1 MKLTKEQI
9 AAYDRDGYLILRGLF
24 DPAETALLQRD
35 AEMLRTTQ
43 RGHPDANVIEK
54 DGTSIRAAWA
64 IEIDSAACAAA
75 YRLPRVLGPVTQLL
89 GDDVY
94 LYQSRLNYKVA
105 GKGDVFQWHQDY
117 TSWYMDGMP
126 HGGHRD
132 MLTVLIILD
141 DTKTENGPLRFI
153 PGSHAEGMIDPIY
166 DTWTTS
172 YPLHIV
178 PDEKV
183 ASLSA
188 KRDIVECTGP
198 AGTVVIFC
206 GNLVH
211 SSTENRSNRD
221 RRNLYFAYSRGDN
234 RPVPGGPRRKHS
246 NNYIMNPYPD
256 ALDLV
261 SDKALIGLATAS

>member
-1 MKLTKEQI
+1 MKLTDQQI
-9 AAYDRDGYLILRGLF
+9 ANYDRDGYLILKGLLS
-24 DPAETALLQRD
+24 DTETALLQRD
-35 AEMLRTTQ
+35 AEMLRTPR

-64 IEIDSAACAAA
+64 VEIDSDACAAA
-75 YRLPRVLGPVTQLL
+75 YRLPRILEPVKQLL
-89 GDDVY
+89 GDGVY

-117 TSWYMDGMP
+117 TSWRMDGMP

-132 MLTVLIILD
+132 MLTVLIMLD

-153 PGSHAEGMIDPIY
+153 PGSHREGVFDPIY

-183 ASLSA
+183 DRLARASSV
-188 KRDIVECTGP
+188 VECTGP

-211 SSTENRSNRD
+211 GSTENKSNKD

-234 RPVPGGPRRKHS
+234 RPVLGGPRRKHS
-246 NNYIMNPYPD
+246 NNYIMNPHPY
-256 ALDLV
+256 ALEVVD
-261 SDKALIGLATAS
+261 DGA

>member
-1 MKLTKEQI
+1 MRLTDRQI
-9 AAYDRDGYLILRGLF
+9 ADYDRDGYLVLKDLF
-24 DPAETALLQRD
+24 SDQEVALLQRD
-35 AEMLRTTQ
+35 AEMLRTPR

-64 IEIDSAACAAA
+64 IEIDSQACAAA
-75 YRLPRVLGPVTQLL
+75 YRLPRVLEPVKQLL
-89 GDDVY
+89 GQDVY

-117 TSWYMDGMP
+117 TSWHMDGMP

-132 MLTVLIILD
+132 MLTVLIMLD
-141 DTKTENGPLRFI
+141 DTRAESGPLRFL
-153 PGSHAEGMIDPIY
+153 PGSHHEGKIDPIY

-178 PDEKV
+178 PDERV
-183 ASLSA
+183 ARLTARSGV
-188 KRDIVECTGP
+188 VECTGR

-211 SSTENRSNRD
+211 GSTENTTDRD
-221 RRNLYFAYSRGDN
+221 RRNLYFAYSRGAN

-246 NNYIMNPYPD
+246 NNYIMNPHPH
-256 ALDLV
+256 ALELIE
-261 SDKALIGLATAS
+261 DKALLAAGAA